1 MTLDIVCS
9 NWRNC
14 MQVDNNRG
22 AIITAS
28 TVAGIGTG
36 VAAGHYM
43 PLVDAKGKANSDK
56 FVKEVAKE
64 MNTNKAVNLV
74 NVAGAKDYLDT
85 VFVDKKGYNAT
96 GEQIDKFFNRFGDML
111 EIKREQF
118 KDEKG
123 KPLGQKALG
132 AKLKEIVDAK
142 IAENGEVKFSDDS
155 KKVNLIINTAT
166 EDEAKELIKDGFDKN
181 KKLVKAGTTI
191 SEEGH
196 DALKRAMKT
205 VKNERM
211 IKGGL
216 LAGAV
221 ALAASVVATC
231 QKD

>member
-1 MTLDIVCS
+1 
-9 NWRNC
+9 
-14 MQVDNNRG
+14 MQIDNNNRVG
-22 AIITAS
+22 IITAA
-28 TVAGIGTG
+28 TLAGAGVG
-36 VAAGHYM
+36 VAAGNYM
-43 PLVDAKGKANSDK
+43 PFVDAKGKAASDN

-85 VFVDKKGYNAT
+85 VFIDKKGYSAT
-96 GEQIDKFFNRFGDML
+96 GQQIDKFFNRFGDML

-155 KKVNLIINTAT
+155 KNINLTVKTAT
-166 EDEAKELIKDGFDKN
+166 EDEAKELIKNGFDK
-181 KKLVKAGTTI
+181 KKKMVKAGTTI

-211 IKGGL
+211 LKGGL
-216 LAGAV
+216 IAGAI
-221 ALAASVVATC
+221 ALAASAVATC
-231 QKD
+231 QRD

>member
-1 MTLDIVCS
+1 
-9 NWRNC
+9 
-14 MQVDNNRG
+14 MQIDNNNRVG
-22 AIITAS
+22 IITAA
-28 TVAGIGTG
+28 TLAGAGVG
-36 VAAGHYM
+36 VAAGNYM

-64 MNTNKAVNLV
+64 MNTNKVINLV

-132 AKLKEIVDAK
+132 AKLKEIVNAK

-155 KKVNLIINTAT
+155 KNVNLTVKAST
-166 EDEAKELIKDGFDKN
+166 EDEAKALIKNGFDKN

-196 DALKRAMKT
+196 DALKHAMKT

-211 IKGGL
+211 LKGGL
-216 LAGAV
+216 IAGAL
-221 ALAASVVATC
+221 ALAASAVATC
-231 QKD
+231 QRD

>member
-1 MTLDIVCS
+1 
-9 NWRNC
+9 
-14 MQVDNNRG
+14 MQIDNNNRVG
-22 AIITAS
+22 IIAAS
-28 TVAGIGTG
+28 TLAGAGAG

-64 MNTNKAVNLV
+64 MNTNKVINLV

-85 VFVDKKGYNAT
+85 VFVDKSGYHAT

-142 IAENGEVKFSDDS
+142 IAENGELKFSDDFKTIS
-155 KKVNLIINTAT
+155 WKINSTS
-166 EDEAKELIKDGFDKN
+166 EDEAKTLIKDGFDKN

-211 IKGGL
+211 LKGGL
-216 LAGAV
+216 IAGAL
-221 ALAASVVATC
+221 ALAASAVATC
-231 QKD
+231 QRD